1 MNIQSF
7 CTASVLL
14 ALTISR
20 PISHITATHPK
31 LGQDVFCASNNKPIW
46 IEQLKELRDALYR
59 QDKEKAKTFIDFT
72 ELNKNGDLGGF
83 FYGYD
88 ETNSKRF
95 TVQDFEKH
103 FGKLFSPWFIKCLLK
118 LKTDVLHKTGRFE
131 TAELYDQPNKTTY
144 RIIATH
150 DKSNNTLALN
160 FNSNTEFKD
169 ADGTILDGGE
179 HSIIYIFAI
188 TQKGQLQL
196 KRLLVAG

>member
-14 ALTISR
+14 ALTIFH
-20 PISHITATHPK
+20 PISQTTATRPSAE
-31 LGQDVFCASNNKPIW
+31 QDIFCTPLNKPLW
-46 IEQLKELRDALYR
+46 VERLKELRDALYR

-72 ELNKNGDLGGF
+72 ALNKNDEIWRF
-83 FYGYD
+83 VYGY
-88 ETNSKRF
+88 EEANSRPF

-118 LKTDVLHKTGRFE
+118 VKTDILHTNGTFE

-144 RIIATH
+144 RVIATH
-150 DKSNNTLALN
+150 NKSNNTLELN
-160 FNSNTEFKD
+160 LNSNTEYKD

-179 HSIIYIFAI
+179 YSIIYIFAI

-196 KRLLVAG
+196 KKFIVAG